1 FSARLLYSALQMK
14 RKEVV
19 DAVPGVQQN
28 MRTGKIVKFTGIHHV
43 GKQFAFALLEGFVN
57 EPYGLEIRHVYVE
70 RTLTERTSLHSLH
83 RRSAILSS
91 RDIFHYHSG
100 NVKSWS
106 WRSRDKIA
114 SLPTRTMLFFRVGGC
129 IAGDQAAPRLNV
141 GYSKPH

>member
-1 FSARLLYSALQMK
+1 MK

-19 DAVPGVQQN
+19 HAVPGVQQN

-43 GKQFAFALLEGFVN
+43 GKQFAFAVLEGFVN

-70 RTLTERTSLHSLH
+70 RTLIERTSLHSLH

-106 WRSRDKIA
+106 WRLELALVRQNRVSSNSNHAVLPSRW
-114 SLPTRTMLFFRVGGC
+114 LHRR
-129 IAGDQAAPRLNV
+129 
-141 GYSKPH
+141 